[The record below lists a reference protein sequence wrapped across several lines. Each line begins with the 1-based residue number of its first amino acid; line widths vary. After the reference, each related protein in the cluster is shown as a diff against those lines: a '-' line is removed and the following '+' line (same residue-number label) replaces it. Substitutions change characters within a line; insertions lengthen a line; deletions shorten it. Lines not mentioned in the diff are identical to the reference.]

1 MSINTLDSGL
11 KCRAR
16 QESGLSAGGL
26 GDLRPGRSQGDVEAV
41 GTSTLLRLGVA
52 LLCFLYGCGQ
62 ADSPSSREP
71 EDFIATARIADDLK
85 LELVA
90 REPQIVDPVAVTFDA
105 DGRMYVVEMR
115 NYPTQPEDESRPSG
129 RVKLLEDLDG
139 DGYYETATV
148 FADGLQFP
156 TSALPWRGGI
166 LVTSPP
172 DILFLKDSDADGVA
186 DVEEVL
192 FTGFPV
198 ENTQHNINGLTWGLD
213 NWVYGANGGNNGS
226 AHSVASPDQDVSIRG
241 MDFRFRPGTG
251 ELQPSYETTGGYGI
265 AVDVWGHMLGTSSV
279 THIQHMVFRPEYLTR
294 SPDLVVETTREQI
307 SDHGASATL
316 YQISPPETRVNHPE
330 QAGHTSGSSGI
341 AYYGGGALPRAYDG
355 TFFVNDVVVNVVH
368 QDVVRPDG
376 PSFRASRGEEKV
388 EFLAGNDN
396 WFRPVTMAVG
406 PDGGLYVVDM
416 HRAVIEH
423 PEWIPD
429 QVAQR
434 LDLRAGDDKGRIY
447 RVVPREGLERVR
459 PELSSADLETLVEA
473 LEHPNKWWRETAQR
487 LLVERQDEDA
497 VPLLTQM
504 CLESESA
511 LGRLHALWTLEGLGE
526 LDSEL
531 VQAGLEDANPGVREN
546 ALRMAEPYLM
556 ESSELRGTV
565 LQMDS
570 DPDARVRLQVALTVG
585 GIEDP
590 RVNRVLLAILRQDVE
605 YQWSRD
611 AVLVGLAV
619 EPGVAL
625 EALLASGDPFV
636 QEVTDARRDAIRRL
650 ASVVGSRNSF
660 GPVSSLVSVAGGS
673 RLAPGWRAALLDGL
687 ADGLG
692 RGRKVSGVEAP
703 IRAALEQ
710 AINSGSTPVVRGALR
725 VTSSLG
731 IQDTAAQDRAMV
743 QARVRVLDASLSVSE
758 RIEEVELLGLGSYAQ
773 VGEFLL
779 GLMEPQE
786 PLELQV
792 GAAQAFTRLDDEA
805 TGGAVLA
812 RWRRYSPQVKTIA
825 LNMLLRRV
833 TFHELLISALESGD
847 LNFGELNL
855 NLGQRRRL
863 LYRRT
868 ALSNASRDSSEDI
881 VTRAAAIFGD
891 HEFSNRREIVDQYLD
906 EVVGLKGDASRGQ
919 RHFESLCAQCHFL
932 RGEGHPVGPDLGMAF
947 TKGDEDLLTSILD
960 PNSAITPE
968 YANYLVE
975 TMDGELLNGILYS
988 ESPTSI
994 TLMWAQG
1001 ETKIVR
1007 RSDIREIRTTGLSL
1021 MPDGLEQ
1028 VLEYQDLADLLAFLQ
1043 QREHNH

>member
-115 NYPTQPEDESRPSG
+115 DYPTQPEDESRPSG

-156 TSALPWRGGI
+156 TSAVPWRGGI

-429 QVAQR
+429 QVEQR

-556 ESSELRGTV
+556 ESPELRGTV

-660 GPVSSLVSVAGGS
+660 GPVSSSVSVAGGS

-725 VTSSLG
+725 VASSLG

-743 QARVRVLDASLSVSE
+743 QARGRVLDASLSVSE

-805 TGGAVLA
+805 TGGEVLA

-919 RHFESLCAQCHFL
+919 RHFESLCARCHFL

>member
-26 GDLRPGRSQGDVEAV
+26 GDLRPGRSQGDLEAV

-62 ADSPSSREP
+62 ADSHSSREP

-115 NYPTQPEDESRPSG
+115 DYPTQPEDESRPSG

-156 TSALPWRGGI
+156 TSVLPWRGGI

-330 QAGHTSGSSGI
+330 EAGHTSGSSGI
-341 AYYGGGALPRAYDG
+341 AYYGGGVLPRAYGG

-376 PSFRASRGEEKV
+376 PSFRASRGEEEV

-396 WFRPVTMAVG
+396 WFRPVSMAVG

-429 QVAQR
+429 QVAQP

-526 LDSEL
+526 LDSEP
-531 VQAGLEDANPGVREN
+531 VQVGLEDANPGVREN

-556 ESSELRGTV
+556 ESPELRGTV

-636 QEVTDARRDAIRRL
+636 REVTDARRDAIRRL

-660 GPVSSLVSVAGGS
+660 GSVSSLVSVAGGS

-703 IRAALEQ
+703 TRAALEQ

-725 VTSSLG
+725 VASSLG

-779 GLMEPQE
+779 GLMEPQQ

-863 LYRRT
+863 LYGRT
-868 ALSNASRDSSEDI
+868 ASSNASRDSSEDI
-881 VTRAAAIFGD
+881 VTRAAAFFGD

-960 PNSAITPE
+960 PNSAIAPE

-975 TMDGELLNGILYS
+975 TTDGELLNGILYS
-988 ESPTSI
+988 ETPTSI

-1001 ETKIVR
+1001 ETEIVR